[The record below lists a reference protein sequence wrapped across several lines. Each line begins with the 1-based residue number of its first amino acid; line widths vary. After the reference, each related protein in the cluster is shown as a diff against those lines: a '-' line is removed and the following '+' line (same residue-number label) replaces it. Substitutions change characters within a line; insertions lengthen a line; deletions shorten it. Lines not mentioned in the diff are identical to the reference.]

1 MNYSETIQFLN
12 EQFPCFQHV
21 GQSAYVPS
29 LQNIKDLL
37 SYLGNPE
44 QKVRCIHVAG
54 TNGKGSTSHFCAS
67 ILQESGYK
75 VGLYTSPHIIDFSE
89 RIRVNGQNITK
100 QYVISFIKKHST
112 KLKSLHASL
121 FEVTTAMAFDY
132 FANQNV
138 DLAVIEV
145 GLGGRLDS
153 TNIITPLVSVITNI
167 GFDHTQ
173 ILGDTLAKIAREKA
187 GIIKPN
193 VPVVIGEWH
202 KETAPVFEEV
212 ASNNE
217 SCILFASEEYTT
229 QIQEKTWSGKFDI
242 YNKNNEIQINTH
254 SGLLGEYQKKNI
266 VTVYTVIQ
274 VLQNIGLNIPTN
286 AIKRGFKN
294 VIKNTNLLGRWQII
308 SKKPLVIC
316 DTGHNYDGIS
326 YTMPQL
332 LSLNKKDIRIV
343 WGMVGDK
350 DIDSIQTLL
359 PDSATYYL
367 CKPSIERA
375 MPIERLEGYFQKKK
389 HKTYKNIS
397 AAFLAA
403 KHCATNDSVIYV
415 GGSSYVVAEFLSK
428 FL

>member
-12 EQFPCFQHV
+12 EQYPCFQHV

-44 QKVRCIHVAG
+44 QKMRYVHVAG

-75 VGLYTSPHIIDFSE
+75 VGLYTSPHIVDFSE
-89 RIRVNGQNITK
+89 RIRVNGQNISK
-100 QYVISFIKKHST
+100 QYVVSFVKKHSK
-112 KLKSLHASL
+112 KLLSLHASL

-132 FANQNV
+132 FASQNV
-138 DLAVIEV
+138 DIAVVEV

-153 TNIITPLVSVITNI
+153 TNVITPLVSVITNI

-193 VPVVIGEWH
+193 IPVVVGEWH
-202 KETAPVFEEV
+202 KETAPVFEQV
-212 ASNNE
+212 AKENE
-217 SCILFASEEYTT
+217 SCILFASKEYSV
-229 QIQEKTWSGKFDI
+229 QILEKKWSGKFGI
-242 YNKNNEIQINTH
+242 HNKTNELQMNAI
-254 SGLLGEYQKKNI
+254 SGLLGEYQKKNVI
-266 VTVYTVIQ
+266 TVYTIIK
-274 VLQNIGLNIPTN
+274 VLQSIGLKISVN
-286 AIKRGFKN
+286 AIKRGYKN
-294 VIKNTNLLGRWQII
+294 VVKNTNLIGRWQVV

-326 YTMPQL
+326 YTMSQL
-332 LSLNKKDIRIV
+332 LSLNKKDVRIV

-350 DIDSIQTLL
+350 DIDSIQALL
-359 PDSATYYL
+359 PDNATYYL
-367 CKPSIERA
+367 CQPSIERA
-375 MPIERLEGYFQKKK
+375 MPIERLEGYFQKKS

-397 AAFLAA
+397 AAYLAA
-403 KHCATNDSVIYV
+403 KRCTTNDSVIYI

>member
-12 EQFPCFQHV
+12 EQYPCFQHV

-44 QKVRCIHVAG
+44 QKMRCVHIAG

-67 ILQESGYK
+67 ILQESGYN
-75 VGLYTSPHIIDFSE
+75 VGLYTSPHIVDFSE

-100 QYVISFIKKHST
+100 QYVVSFVKKHSK
-112 KLKSLHASL
+112 KLLSLRASL

-138 DLAVIEV
+138 DIAVIEV

-153 TNIITPLVSVITNI
+153 TNVITPLVSVITNI

-173 ILGDTLAKIAREKA
+173 ILGDTLGKIAREKA

-193 VPVVIGEWH
+193 IPVVIGEWH
-202 KETAPVFEEV
+202 KETAPVFEKIAME
-212 ASNNE
+212 NR
-217 SCILFASEEYTT
+217 SCILFASNEYSI
-229 QIQEKTWSGKFDI
+229 QISEKLWTGKFGI
-242 YNKNNEIQINTH
+242 CNKNNELQINAT

-266 VTVYTVIQ
+266 ITVFTVIK
-274 VLQNIGLNIPTN
+274 VLQSIGLKISVN
-286 AIKRGFKN
+286 AIKRGYKN
-294 VIKNTNLLGRWQII
+294 VIQNTNLIGRWQVV

-332 LSLNKKDIRIV
+332 LSLNRKDIRIV

-350 DIDSIQTLL
+350 DIDSIKTLL
-359 PDSATYYL
+359 PDNATYYL
-367 CKPSIERA
+367 CAPSIERA
-375 MPIERLEGYFQKKK
+375 MPIERLEGYFQEKKY
-389 HKTYKNIS
+389 KTYKNIF
-397 AAFLAA
+397 AAYLAA